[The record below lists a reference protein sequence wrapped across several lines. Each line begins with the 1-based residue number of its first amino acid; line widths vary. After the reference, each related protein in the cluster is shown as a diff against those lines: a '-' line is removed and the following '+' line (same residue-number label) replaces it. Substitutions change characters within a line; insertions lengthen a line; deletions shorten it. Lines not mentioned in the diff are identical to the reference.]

1 MQLLHSTW
9 FVAGSIFLINLPFGF
24 WRARTRRFSGPW
36 FAAIHLPV
44 FLTIGIR
51 ILAGVRFV
59 FSSLPFF
66 VGAFFLGQ
74 SLGGFLAKDGFL
86 KASAPPSSE
95 ASSAEPTTTTEPP
108 STEA

>member
-9 FVAGSIFLINLPFGF
+9 FVVGSIFLINLPFGF

-36 FAAIHLPV
+36 FSAIHLPV
-44 FLTIGIR
+44 FLAIGIR

-74 SLGGFLAKDGFL
+74 SLGGFLAKDRFL
-86 KASAPPSSE
+86 KAS
-95 ASSAEPTTTTEPP
+95 TTAEPP
-108 STEA
+108 SAEA